1 MHTCNPW
8 MPGGAGAL
16 VDGAAGVGGVAAGR
30 EGGGRPP

>member
-8 MPGGAGAL
+8 MPGGAGASA
-16 VDGAAGVGGVAAGR
+16 DGAAGVGGVAAGR